1 MGQNFEIVKSIKR
14 EDDTLTVELFGS
26 LNVDTADKLTE
37 KLEGNLSD
45 VKLLI
50 LDMKMLAYIT
60 SAGIRSLIMAIKAV
74 TKNDGKVIT
83 RHVNSDVLNIMELMN
98 ITTLVTIED

>member
-60 SAGIRSLIMAIKAV
+60 SAGIRSLIMAIKTVAR
-74 TKNDGKVIT
+74 NDGKVIT